1 MHKYK
6 KIILFGLGDLAKL
19 ACEYFSRDTN
29 YKVVA
34 FTVDRGY
41 MPGNPMSMALP
52 VVPFDKVVAN
62 YPPSEHEMHICM
74 VYDNLN
80 RNRAFKCEEAKMKGY
95 KLASYISPHAFVA
108 PTALIGEHCF
118 IFENN
123 VIQDY
128 VEIGDNCILWS
139 GNHVGHHSIIGNDTF
154 VSSHVVVSGHCVVGN
169 NCFIGV
175 NSTLVNNTALG
186 KESWVSHASVLSG
199 NIPHNSFVKSVQ
211 SEVVPLNEAALFR
224 ALDRARV

>member
-1 MHKYK
+1 MQKYK
-6 KIILFGLGDLAKL
+6 NLLLFGTGDLAKL
-19 ACEYFSRDTN
+19 ACEYFTRDTN
-29 YKVVA
+29 YKVIA
-34 FTVDRGY
+34 FTVDREYLKEQTLMGF
-41 MPGNPMSMALP
+41 P
-52 VVPFDKVVAN
+52 VVPFDEVVKK
-62 YPPSEHEMHICM
+62 YSPDEHEMHVCLIYNNM
-74 VYDNLN
+74 N
-80 RNRAFKCEEAKMKGY
+80 RDRSFKCEQAKAVGY

-139 GNHVGHHSIIGNDTF
+139 GNHVGHSSVIGNTNF
-154 VSSHVVVSGHCVVGN
+154 ISSHVVISGWCNIGD

-175 NSTLVNNTALG
+175 NSTLANKTVLG

-199 NIPHNSFVKSVQ
+199 IVLPNSFVKSIQ
-211 SEVVPLNEAALFR
+211 SEAIPLNEAALFR
-224 ALDRARV
+224 ALERARV